1 MKKTRPTFSP
11 EFKKDTAELVLDR
24 QYSISEAC
32 KVAGVGYTALRRW
45 VRQLEAERSG
55 ETPSAQ
61 AMSPDQRRIQEL
73 EATIKKIEWEKDI
86 LKKAT
91 ALLMQDGIKR

>member
-1 MKKTRPTFSP
+1 MRARPTYSP

-24 QYSISEAC
+24 KYTIPEAA
-32 KVAGVGYTALRRW
+32 KAAGVGYTALRRW
-45 VRQLEAERSG
+45 VRQLEAERG
-55 ETPSAQ
+55 GHTPSAQ
-61 AMSPDQRRIQEL
+61 AISPDQRRIQEL

>member
-24 QYSISEAC
+24 QYSIPEAC
-32 KVAGVGYTALRRW
+32 KAAGVGYTALRRW
-45 VRQLEAERSG
+45 VRQLEVERG
-55 ETPSAQ
+55 GKTPSAQ
-61 AMSPDQRRIQEL
+61 AITPDQRRIQEL